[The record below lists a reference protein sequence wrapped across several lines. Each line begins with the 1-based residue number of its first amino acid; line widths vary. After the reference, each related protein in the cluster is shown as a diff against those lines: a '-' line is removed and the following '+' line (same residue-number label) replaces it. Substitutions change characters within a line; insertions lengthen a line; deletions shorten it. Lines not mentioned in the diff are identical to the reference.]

1 MIDYIKYFCHSCD
14 TKFFSA
20 IYSIISLTFSVHSI
34 YNDVETEVPRRR
46 NEETMNTNDDL
57 LTAIRRHFPMDER
70 DVQSYSALT
79 LAYLGDAVYEII
91 IRTLIV
97 EEQPGRVKALH
108 KHSSRL
114 VNARAQAKLLTS
126 VLDSLSDEEL
136 SIYKRGRNT
145 KSHSVAKNAD
155 IHDYRIATGFEAL
168 IGYLYLNGEMER
180 CLQIIRQGLPSI
192 L

>member
-1 MIDYIKYFCHSCD
+1 
-14 TKFFSA
+14 
-20 IYSIISLTFSVHSI
+20 
-34 YNDVETEVPRRR
+34 
-46 NEETMNTNDDL
+46 MNTNDDL
-57 LTAIRRHFPMDER
+57 LTAIHRHFPMDER

-97 EEQPGRVKALH
+97 EEQPGRVKSLH

-114 VNARAQAKLLTS
+114 VNARAQAKLLNS

-155 IHDYRIATGFEAL
+155 IHDYRVATGFEAL

-180 CLQIIRQGLPSI
+180 CLQIIQLGLPSI